1 MITLD
6 FGAYYRG
13 YCSDITRTF
22 AVGEPDPKMKE
33 IYNIVLSSQIKAI
46 NEIRPGMMFKPM
58 HYQEITS
65 THMGL
70 VKNLV
75 IH

>member
-22 AVGEPDPKMKE
+22 AIGE
-33 IYNIVLSSQIKAI
+33 LIKI
-46 NEIRPGMMFKPM
+46 ER
-58 HYQEITS
+58 
-65 THMGL
+65 
-70 VKNLV
+70 NL
-75 IH
+75 